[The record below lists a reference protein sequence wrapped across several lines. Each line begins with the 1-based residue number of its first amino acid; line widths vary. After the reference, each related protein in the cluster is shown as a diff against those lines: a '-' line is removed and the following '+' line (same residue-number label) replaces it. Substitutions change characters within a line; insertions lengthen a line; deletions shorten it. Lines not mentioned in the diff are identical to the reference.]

1 MNYPNWFE
9 ATGAVLNFERHLS
22 RYKGKKSVSFL
33 QIGAFTGDASK
44 WMLDNILTGEHSTLT
59 DVDTWEGSDENSHNA
74 MDFDDVY
81 NVYTEKIRN
90 YHPKV
95 LVYRESSDSF
105 FRDNVETYDFIYIDG
120 DHTAFGVMKDAIN
133 AFECLD
139 VGGILAF
146 DDYHWS
152 EGNGNFYE
160 PRPAIDAFFNMTRD
174 KMKVIEL
181 GWQVWLQKEFV

>member
-1 MNYPNWFE
+1 MEYPNWFE
-9 ATGAVLNFERHLS
+9 GTGARLNFERHLS
-22 RYKGKKSVSFL
+22 RYKGKESVGFL

-44 WMLDNILTGEHSTLT
+44 WMLDNILTGKYSTLT

-81 NVYTEKIRN
+81 RVYTEKIKPYGR
-90 YHPKV
+90 KV
-95 LVYRESSDSF
+95 IVYRESSDSF

-133 AFECLD
+133 AFNALA

-146 DDYHWS
+146 DDYQWS
-152 EGNGNFYE
+152 EGRGNFYD
-160 PRPAIDAFFNMTRD
+160 PRPAIDAFWNMTRD
-174 KMKVIEL
+174 KVKILEI
-181 GWQVWLQKEFV
+181 GWQVWFQKELD